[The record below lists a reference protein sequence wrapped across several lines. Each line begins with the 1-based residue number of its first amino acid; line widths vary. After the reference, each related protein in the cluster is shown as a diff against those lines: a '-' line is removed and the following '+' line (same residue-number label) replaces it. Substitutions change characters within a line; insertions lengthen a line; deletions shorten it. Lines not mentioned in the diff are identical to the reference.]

1 MSDLIK
7 EIPDLD
13 GEVWVNISGYNEK
26 YQISNLG
33 RVKSFKYKQPYL
45 LCLEA
50 NSKGYL
56 RVSLHK
62 HGRRQR
68 VFVHRLVAQ
77 YFVPNDDP
85 LTKNTVDHIDG
96 NKLRNTYD
104 NLQWLSLSDNIRA
117 YNIRKKKSDL
127 SKIHSQEE
135 LQ

>member
-13 GEVWVNISGYNEK
+13 GEVWVNISGYNGK

-45 LCLEA
+45 LCQEA

-56 RVSLHK
+56 RVTLHR
-62 HGRRQR
+62 HGRRHR

-96 NKLRNTYD
+96 NKLRNMYD